1 MRRAGESRST
11 RQAATEMAAS
21 HCIENTNGHRGQA
34 PQKEC
39 GWKYGDRARKTIMA
53 SNPSKANRK
62 RQAERM
68 TQEKRLRG
76 RREARA

>member
-1 MRRAGESRST
+1 VRAEGN
-11 RQAATEMAAS
+11 RQAATEMAAP
-21 HCIENTNGHRGQA
+21 HCIENTNGHRGQG
-34 PQKEC
+34 PQTEC

-68 TQEKRLRG
+68 TQQEKRLRG